1 MSFVVVVQLMKPSS
15 TTLAATVDT
24 IDLVLDP
31 ITHLAYALS
40 KEAFQNPCK
49 LLKISDI
56 SVLKKILMYMKEIAY
71 IFVDMSVGGGGG
83 GGLKV

>member
-40 KEAFQNPCK
+40 KEAFQNPCALRKLK
-49 LLKISDI
+49 LLKIYDI
-56 SVLKKILMYMKEIAY
+56 FVLKKNSNVHEGNNLY
-71 IFVDMSVGGGGG
+71 FF
-83 GGLKV
+83 